1 MWVKTGLRAQ
11 LSHFLWLLECLWSVY
26 KHLYQITIRNQFDT
40 LLTDGVDTSKGQT
53 DIPYQGEHHILT
65 EQSKRNLVKPVVQSY
80 HINIGYNYTHVQQ
93 SFTPPH

>member
-1 MWVKTGLRAQ
+1 MIQFNIQ
-11 LSHFLWLLECLWSVY
+11 LTAVAD
-26 KHLYQITIRNQFDT
+26 I
-40 LLTDGVDTSKGQT
+40 SKGQT